1 MPHDTFELQKALDKD
16 EYTSNFNP
24 KVTSADEGLAF
35 LEKNSG
41 RHLLIA
47 NTDPSGLPGTHW
59 VLFFRRNSSHPP
71 IFFDSYGKKPSHY
84 YSGWRHFDSRGRSNE
99 NLQQDH
105 TSVCGDYCLYVAR
118 RVAAGYAVKT
128 VLESFQP
135 QDRKHND
142 EMVFSLVHRRFKF
155 LNKTGHENVVKKQYL
170 QNCQVCKA
178 RKIN

>member
-71 IFFDSYGKKPSHY
+71 IFFDSYGKNLATTIADGDTLTRAVEAMKTCSKTTPPCA
-84 YSGWRHFDSRGRSNE
+84 GTTVCTWRD
-99 NLQQDH
+99 
-105 TSVCGDYCLYVAR
+105 AW
-118 RVAAGYAVKT
+118 
-128 VLESFQP
+128 P
-135 QDRKHND
+135 QDMLSKPFWKVSNRKTENTT
-142 EMVFSLVHRRFKF
+142 MRWFF
-155 LNKTGHENVVKKQYL
+155 L
-170 QNCQVCKA
+170 
-178 RKIN
+178 